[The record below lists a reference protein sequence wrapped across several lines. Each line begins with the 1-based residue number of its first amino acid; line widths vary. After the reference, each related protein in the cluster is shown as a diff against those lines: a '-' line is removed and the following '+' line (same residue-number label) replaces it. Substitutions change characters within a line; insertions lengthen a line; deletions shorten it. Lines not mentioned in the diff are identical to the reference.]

1 MNWMKRRAL
10 FLSLIIFFTISVAPL
25 SLAQEKFFELEK
37 VKPGM
42 NGKGYSVFSGTK
54 IDKFD
59 IEVLAVVEGDVGR
72 DKLILVKLS
81 GDLLEQSGGLAAGM
95 SGSPVYIR
103 GKLLGAISYGFE
115 NADSYL
121 ALVTPIENML
131 RMLPITNQSAVY
143 EGGRF
148 KINRDSFQPVVS
160 PVIVSGMGK
169 RGFDTLSATLEP
181 YRFKPIFLGGRKGR
195 EIPGF
200 VKLEPGSAVAVQLVS
215 GDYQVSAIGT
225 VTMVEGD
232 NFLAFGH
239 SFTNR
244 GQVDYL
250 AYQAEILHTIKSQ
263 VMSFKIGLPLQ
274 KSGRIVEDRQTGILG
289 RFGEFPRLIP
299 VMVNVKDLDRDISRT
314 SSFQVID
321 NEQLYRDLIISGVT
335 DAVDQTINR
344 VGSGTASVKIQVE
357 LENIDQPLIRE
368 NLFYGKDIA
377 VSCLKDLRE
386 LLDLLITN
394 EFSQVV
400 LRSIQVNIE
409 IQEKRSSARVIKIET
424 NQPKVKPGEKVKLRV
439 LIQSFRGEKLTIP
452 FEIELPDNIESG
464 KLTLTAHGSSTFFTE
479 SEARDGKKS
488 ETKSGFKEAG
498 SLEEI
503 LKNFITGVKNNQLIM
518 EYQVKKSNGSD
529 KKEIKDIKLKSE
541 TLYCIH
547 GEAQFDLEIEKNP

>member
-1 MNWMKRRAL
+1 MEWIRRRVI
-10 FLSLIIFFTISVAPL
+10 FLSLILLFTMSAAPV

-59 IEVLAVVEGDVGR
+59 VQVLAVVEGDVSR
-72 DKLILVKLS
+72 DKLLLVKLS

-103 GKLLGAISYGFE
+103 GKLVGAISYGFE

-131 RMLPITNQSAVY
+131 RMLPIGEESVYY
-143 EGGRF
+143 EGDLF
-148 KINRDSFQPVVS
+148 KFKRDSFQPVVS

-169 RGFDTLSATLEP
+169 RGFDILSAALEP
-181 YRFKPIFLGGRKGR
+181 YRFKPVFFGGRKGR
-195 EIPGF
+195 EAPGF
-200 VKLEPGSAVAVQLVS
+200 VRLEPGSAVAVQLVS

-232 NFLAFGH
+232 KFLAFGH

-244 GQVDYL
+244 GKVDYL

-299 VMVNVKDLDRDISRT
+299 VMVNVKDLDRNISRT

-321 NEQLYRDLIISGVT
+321 NEQMYRDLIISGVT
-335 DAVDQTINR
+335 DAIDQTINR
-344 VGSGTASVKIQVE
+344 VGSGTASVKIRLE
-357 LENIDQPLIRE
+357 LENINGPFIRE

-377 VSCLKDLRE
+377 VSCLQDLRE

-394 EFSQVV
+394 EFSQVT
-400 LRSIQVNIE
+400 LKSIEVNIE
-409 IQEKRSSARVIKIET
+409 VQEKRRSARIIKIET
-424 NQPKVKPGEKVKLRV
+424 DRPKVKPGEKVKLRTI
-439 LIQSFRGEKLTIP
+439 IQTFRGEKLVIP
-452 FEIELPDNIESG
+452 FEIELPGNIEPG
-464 KLTLTAHGSSTFFTE
+464 KLTLTAHGSSTFS
-479 SEARDGKKS
+479 SEPEAGDRKKS
-488 ETKSGFKEAG
+488 ESKSDIKEAD
-498 SLEEI
+498 SLEGL
-503 LKNFITGVKNNQLIM
+503 LKDFFTGVKNNQIIM
-518 EYQVKKSNGSD
+518 EYQLKESSSPD
-529 KKEIKDIKLKSE
+529 KKEIKDIKLKSD

-547 GEAQFDLEIEKNP
+547 DQAQIDLEIEKSP